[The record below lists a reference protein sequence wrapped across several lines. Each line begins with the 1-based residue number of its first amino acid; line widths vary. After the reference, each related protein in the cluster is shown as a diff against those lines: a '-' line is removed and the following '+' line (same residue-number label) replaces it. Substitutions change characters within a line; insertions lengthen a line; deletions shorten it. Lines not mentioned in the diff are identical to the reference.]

1 MKPASAT
8 VAKHDGGGEDEKF
21 AVGNIYAVKLITGD
35 EFNGIVLA
43 YDSGPN
49 FAIFEEGMKPKPL
62 DSKTLRMVNAKYI
75 TEMKNLG
82 NVKDPLAKRTLI
94 NLDGLIDK
102 ENQAIRNVEKI
113 GFGVTAEAQRIFDA
127 ISKTL
132 PIRWDKKDMLV
143 MGEVIVRSP
152 YHSDCVFGG
161 TRAVNDRVKTVLE
174 QVRKKLQLSDT

>member
-8 VAKHDGGGEDEKF
+8 VAKLDGGGEDEKF
-21 AVGNIYAVKLITGD
+21 AVGNVYAVKLITGD
-35 EFNGIVLA
+35 EFNGI
-43 YDSGPN
+43 
-49 FAIFEEGMKPKPL
+49 
-62 DSKTLRMVNAKYI
+62 TLRMVNAKYI
-75 TEMKNLG
+75 TEMKNLA
-82 NVKDPLAKRTLI
+82 NVKDPLAKKTLVK
-94 NLDGLIDK
+94 LDGLIDK

-132 PIRWDKKDMLV
+132 PIRWDNKDMVV

>member
-8 VAKHDGGGEDEKF
+8 VAKHDGEREDEKF
-21 AVGNIYAVKLITGD
+21 AVGTVYAVKLITGD

-43 YDSGPN
+43 YDSAPN
-49 FAIFEEGMKPKPL
+49 FAIFDIL
-62 DSKTLRMVNAKYI
+62 FR
-75 TEMKNLG
+75 
-82 NVKDPLAKRTLI
+82 
-94 NLDGLIDK
+94 
-102 ENQAIRNVEKI
+102 NQYSNVEKI
-113 GFGVTAEAQRIFDA
+113 GFGVTSEAQKIFDA

-132 PIRWDKKDMLV
+132 PIRWDSKDMLV